1 MQNLLDQAKPH
12 FTAASE
18 ASHAAAQL
26 AISQVERASQL
37 AVELSKSHA
46 EFSQEQ
52 VSAAY
57 GLKDLPQVF
66 QYVQSQL
73 EASAARAAEVAN
85 EAFELSQKFQAE
97 IVKLAE
103 AQFDNN
109 QAEVNKLVA
118 QALKNAPA
126 GSEAAV
132 AAVQQAVEAGN
143 KALAEARKHAKQAA
157 KLAQDS
163 VEQVKSKAVLATKKP
178 AARRR
183 G

>member
-1 MQNLLDQAKPH
+1 MQNLLDQVKPQI
-12 FTAASE
+12 TAASE
-18 ASHAAAQL
+18 AGYAAGQL

-37 AVELSKSHA
+37 VVELSKSNT
-46 EFSQEQ
+46 EFAQEQ
-52 VSAAY
+52 VTAAY
-57 GLKDLPQVF
+57 DLKDISQVF
-66 QYVQSQL
+66 QFVQSQL
-73 EASAARAAEVAN
+73 EASATRAAEVAN

-103 AQFDNN
+103 SQFDDS
-109 QAEVNKLVA
+109 QAEVNKLFA

-143 KALAEARKHAKQAA
+143 KAVAEARKNAKQAV

-163 VEQVKSKAVLATKKP
+163 VEQIKSKTVVATKKP